1 VSDNLSGKDRLIVAL
16 DVPSIDE
23 AIAVVERLDNVSFF
37 KVWLRLFTIG
47 ALSGSLPA
55 LIELLRRRPGGQI
68 FFDLK
73 YPGDIDTTIATVVA
87 DYRSIPEIRFLT
99 LNEFMPV
106 SAVRA
111 ARKAR
116 GESAT
121 PKLLMVPYL
130 SSLDGGGDLESR
142 YEERDFE
149 TFLLKRAQVAIDDAG
164 CDGLIASGDAI
175 RLFRTRYPKDTG
187 VVLVSPGIRPS
198 GASHDEHKRFTTP
211 GEAIK
216 LGADYLVVGRPILKD
231 PSPRTAA
238 HRIIEEIDAALE
250 EMRRTLDFAR

>member
-1 VSDNLSGKDRLIVAL
+1 MISTSVSHLSDAVLRRDLHAIVAQDRSTTARML
-16 DVPSIDE
+16 IH
-23 AIAVVERLDNVSFF
+23 IAEFECRGLYRNEGYATMHLYCV
-37 KVWLRLFTIG
+37 G
-47 ALSGSLPA
+47 
-55 LIELLRRRPGGQI
+55 ELGMSE
-68 FFDLK
+68 
-73 YPGDIDTTIATVVA
+73 DIAYKRT
-87 DYRSIPEIRFLT
+87 
-99 LNEFMPV
+99 
-106 SAVRA
+106 RA

-116 GESAT
+116 GDSAT

-130 SSLDGGGDLESR
+130 SSLDGGDLESR
-142 YEERDFE
+142 YEERDLE

-175 RLFRTRYPKDTG
+175 RLFRKRYPKDTG

-238 HRIIEEIDAALE
+238 HRIIDEIDAALE
-250 EMRRTLDFAR
+250 ETRRALDFAR